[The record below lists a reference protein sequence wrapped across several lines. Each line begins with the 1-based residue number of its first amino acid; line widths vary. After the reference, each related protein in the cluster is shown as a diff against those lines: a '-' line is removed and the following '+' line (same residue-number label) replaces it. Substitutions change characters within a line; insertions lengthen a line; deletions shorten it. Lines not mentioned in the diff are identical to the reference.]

1 MKAPGDNTQR
11 RVRESTRQIA
21 NRIYECMIFEIANER
36 VTQQD
41 NTYEIFHPSNSDDD
55 DKEQE
60 QRVGSH
66 NFVGKHTINIQTI
79 NGGGQSSK
87 AVVKRN
93 YNNNLKI

>member
-1 MKAPGDNTQR
+1 MYD
-11 RVRESTRQIA
+11 
-21 NRIYECMIFEIANER
+21 FEIVNGR
-36 VTQQD
+36 VVQQD
-41 NTYEIFHPSNSDDD
+41 NNYEIVHPPNSDDD
-55 DKEQE
+55 DEEEE